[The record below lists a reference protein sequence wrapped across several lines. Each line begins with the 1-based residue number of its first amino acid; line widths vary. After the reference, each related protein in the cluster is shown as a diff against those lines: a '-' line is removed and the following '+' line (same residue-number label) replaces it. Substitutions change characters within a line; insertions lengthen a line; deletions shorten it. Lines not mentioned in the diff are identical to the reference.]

1 MLGPEDTVIDKTD
14 LEGTSPANTESRSP
28 VGWVA
33 AHPLVR
39 KAIEG
44 GQSRGSRE
52 RPEDTEASARD
63 TRRDTSRLGPPLM
76 SHVTLSTQGSHFF
89 LIQKWWLWSWL
100 QWRVI

>member
-33 AHPLVR
+33 TDPLVR
-39 KAIEG
+39 KALEG

-52 RPEDTEASARD
+52 RPC
-63 TRRDTSRLGPPLM
+63 
-76 SHVTLSTQGSHFF
+76 
-89 LIQKWWLWSWL
+89 
-100 QWRVI
+100 